1 MARPDARLLRLDRR
15 VRLQL
20 VLLAGSWLVVG
31 LLVVLQA
38 RVLAGTLA
46 RTIGAGVRPTA
57 LAQPVTALL
66 LIVAARAVLA
76 WIVTTTSGSTA
87 RRAKSTLR
95 AAIATRVLH
104 EDPGSGPADAPE
116 LTVLLARGLDGLD
129 GYFTR
134 YLPQLV
140 AAVVVPLVVG
150 LAILGADVTSAIV
163 IGITLPLIPL
173 FMVLIGM
180 ATRERERRSWRSL
193 ARLAHHYTDLLAGLP
208 TLKVF
213 GRARAQVEGL
223 RRTNDAYRT
232 ETVSTLRLA
241 FCSALVL
248 ELGSTLAVAL
258 VAVGIGLRLLDGGLS
273 LETAFFVLL
282 LAPEVFLPVRAVGI
296 HYHES
301 AAGIAVAERSFEILD
316 AAPVSHRPAGRR
328 AGGTTPDGDDVPRPG
343 PEPVA
348 PVTFDHVCFTYPE
361 RSVRAVDD
369 LTFTLE
375 PGEIV
380 ALTGAS
386 GSGKSTAVA
395 ILLGLI
401 DPDLGSVRVGGR
413 DVRRTRARRLAPEH
427 RVARATPDAA
437 RGNGGRQRPVGG
449 TGGLGRRRAHR
460 TGAGRCGRA
469 GAGASSG
476 RARRGVVRGRAA
488 ADRAR
493 ACIGSTRGR
502 WSVVARRR
510 RTDRRSR
517 PGDGGARRPPRDH
530 RHDGC
535 WDQAPERPDGDAS
548 REHGVLRRSRG
559 PAARAGGAAGRGRGD
574 GARQH
579 RRGGIGDV
587 TVMLG

>member
-46 RTIGAGVRPTA
+46 STIGAGIRPTA

-95 AAIATRVLH
+95 AAIATRVLR

-129 GYFTR
+129 GYFTK

-316 AAPVSHRPAGRR
+316 AAPVSHRPAALR

-348 PVTFDHVCFTYPE
+348 PVTFGHVCFTYPE

-413 DVRRTRARRLAPEH
+413 DVRKLELDTWHRSIAWLAQHPTLLAGTVADNVRLGAPE
-427 RVARATPDAA
+427 ASDADVLTA
-437 RGNGGRQRPVGG
+437 
-449 TGGLGRRRAHR
+449 LE
-460 TGAGRCGRA
+460 
-469 GAGASSG
+469 
-476 RARRGVVRGRAA
+476 
-488 ADRAR
+488 
-493 ACIGSTRGR
+493 
-502 WSVVARRR
+502 
-510 RTDRRSR
+510 
-517 PGDGGARRPPRDH
+517 
-530 RHDGC
+530 
-535 WDQAPERPDGDAS
+535 QA
-548 REHGVLRRSRG
+548 
-559 PAARAGGAAGRGRGD
+559 GAAGLEPARAVGERGEGLSVGERRRIGLARALARLEVG
-574 GARQH
+574 GAWLLVVDEPTAGLDPVTEELVVRRAITGMTAAGTKRRSVLMVTH
-579 RRGGIGDV
+579 RASTASSADRVVRLPEPVARPAVVGATVPDSTDV
-587 TVMLG
+587 AASVMSP